1 MTQGFRA
8 TRQRRQCLAASA
20 HARWFASGTLPLRIV
35 RVALRWPQ
43 HFLVMFDLPSSRD
56 KYPEYA
62 GAGDEAFA
70 TLLKFIVECQET
82 GVLSA
87 GDPEP
92 LAFMAWSMVHG
103 IAKLAA
109 GCHLPF
115 RATAVL
121 DFADHASHVM
131 MAGMGRGN

>member
-1 MTQGFRA
+1 LT
-8 TRQRRQCLAASA
+8 AAMKRSA
-20 HARWFASGTLPLRIV
+20 ARGSSAEERLRLCARGYV
-35 RVALRWPQ
+35 SFALRWPQ

-56 KYPEYA
+56 KYPEYT

-70 TLLKFIVECQET
+70 TLLTLIVECQKT

-103 IAKLAA
+103 ISKLAA
-109 GCHLPF
+109 SNHLPF
-115 RATAVL
+115 ASAAVL

-131 MAGMGRGN
+131 MLGMTAATRNRS